1 MRIRQQWKS
10 IDAMKF
16 YQKSL
21 AAIAESADD
30 PEKNEKKVS
39 GKTN

>member
-1 MRIRQQWKS
+1 
-10 IDAMKF
+10 MKF

-21 AAIAESADD
+21 AAVAESAYN